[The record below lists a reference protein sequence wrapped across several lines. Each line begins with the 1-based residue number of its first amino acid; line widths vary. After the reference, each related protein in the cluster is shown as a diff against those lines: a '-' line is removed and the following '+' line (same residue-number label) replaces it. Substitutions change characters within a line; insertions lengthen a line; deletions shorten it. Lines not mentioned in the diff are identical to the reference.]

1 MKSRRKMWFSIS
13 GLVVGI
19 LVGIM
24 IQPVLSGDNIYEKIR
39 KFNDVLS
46 IVQKNYVDDVDTE
59 KLVESA
65 INGMLTQLDPHSIYL
80 PAEKQKSEEEKFSGN
95 YEGIGIEFDVIRDTI
110 TVISPISGGPSAALG
125 ILAGDRIVRIDE
137 KNAVGIARDDV
148 PKKLK
153 GPKGTQVKV
162 TIVRTGSPDPM
173 VFDIKRDRIP
183 MLTVDASFVDE
194 SGTGYV
200 RINRFGEQT
209 HRELMTSLDRLAE
222 QGMRQLVLDLR
233 YNPGGYMQQAI
244 RIADEF
250 VPGGKKL
257 LYTKSERRGV
267 EEEYM
272 SEDGQRWENIPL
284 IVLLNAGSASASEIV
299 AGAVQDL
306 DRGLVV
312 GETSFGKGLVQL
324 PFPLTDGSAV
334 RVTVSRY
341 YTPSGRLIQ
350 RPYKDL
356 GDYYREGYVR
366 DEEEG
371 NNTDHLR
378 DGADTTRPVFRTAS
392 GRKVLG
398 GGGITPDYIVKPDT
412 ITGTSVDIF
421 RKNVFTEFVDRY
433 MRTNQSDLKTK
444 YGSDH
449 TRFIRDFT
457 ISDAQLVDFVK
468 LAKEKGV
475 DVKNEHI
482 TADGGYL
489 RNTLKSRIARVLFGD
504 NEASQVSLIDDK
516 QYRKATGLFPEA
528 TRISK
533 LTQR

>member
-1 MKSRRKMWFSIS
+1 MKSRRKMWFTVI

-19 LVGIM
+19 IVGIR
-24 IQPVLSGDNIYEKIR
+24 IEPLISGDNIYEQIR

-65 INGMLTQLDPHSIYL
+65 INGMLNQLDPHSIYL

-95 YEGIGIEFDVIRDTI
+95 YEGIGIEFDVLRDTI

-125 ILAGDRIVRIDE
+125 ILAGDRIVKIDD
-137 KNAVGIARDDV
+137 KNAVGISREDV
-148 PKKLK
+148 PKRLK

-162 TIVRTGSPDPM
+162 TVVRTGSSDPI

-183 MLTVDASFVDE
+183 MYTVDASFVDE
-194 SGTGYV
+194 NGTGYV

-209 HRELMTSLDRLAE
+209 YREMMTSLDRLAE
-222 QGMRQLVLDLR
+222 QGMKQLVLDLR

-250 VPGGKKL
+250 IPGGKKL

-267 EEEYM
+267 EDEFM

-284 IVLLNAGSASASEIV
+284 IVLLNSGSASASEIV

-324 PFPLTDGSAV
+324 PFPLSDGSAV

-350 RPYKDL
+350 RPYKD
-356 GDYYREGYVR
+356 GDEYYREAYTR

-371 NNTDHLR
+371 NNTDHAH
-378 DGADTTRPVFRTAS
+378 DATDTTRPVHRTAS

-412 ITGTSVDIF
+412 IMQTSVDIF
-421 RKNVFTEFVDRY
+421 RKNVFTEYIDRY
-433 MRTNQSDLKTK
+433 MRTSQTELKSR
-444 YGSDH
+444 YGTDSR
-449 TRFIRDFT
+449 RFMREFQISAAQMADF
-457 ISDAQLVDFVK
+457 LK

-475 DVKNEHI
+475 DVKTEQI
-482 TADGGYL
+482 AADETYL
-489 RNTLKSRIARVLFGD
+489 KNTLKSRIARVIFGD
-504 NEASQVSLIDDK
+504 NEATEVALADDK
-516 QYRKATGLFPEA
+516 QYRKATSLFPEA
-528 TRISK
+528 LRISK

>member
-1 MKSRRKMWFSIS
+1 MKSRRKMWFTIF

-19 LVGIM
+19 IVGIR
-24 IQPVLSGDNIYEKIR
+24 IEPLISGDNIYEQIR

-46 IVQKNYVDDVDTE
+46 IVQKNYVDDVNTE
-59 KLVESA
+59 KLVEAA
-65 INGMLTQLDPHSIYL
+65 INGMLNQLDPHSIYL

-95 YEGIGIEFDVIRDTI
+95 YEGIGIEFDVLRDTI

-125 ILAGDRIVRIDE
+125 ILAGDRIVKIDD
-137 KNAVGIARDDV
+137 KNAVGISRDDV

-153 GPKGTQVKV
+153 GPKGTIVKV
-162 TIVRTGSPDPM
+162 TVVRTGASDPL

-183 MLTVDASFVDE
+183 MHTVDAQFVDDA
-194 SGTGYV
+194 GTAYV

-209 HRELMTSLDRLAE
+209 YREMMTALDALSE
-222 QGMRQLVLDLR
+222 QGMKQLILDLR

-250 VPGGKKL
+250 IPGGKKL
-257 LYTKSERRGV
+257 LYTKSDRRGV
-267 EEEYM
+267 EDEFM

-284 IVLLNAGSASASEIV
+284 IVLLNSGSASASEIV
-299 AGAVQDL
+299 AGAIQDL

-324 PFPLTDGSAV
+324 PFQLSDGSAV

-371 NNTDHLR
+371 NNTDHAH
-378 DGADTTRPVFRTAS
+378 DAADSTRPIFRTAA

-412 ITGTSVDIF
+412 ITPTSVDIF
-421 RKNVFTEFVDRY
+421 RKNVFTEYIDRY
-433 MRTNQSDLKTK
+433 MRTNQTELKK
-444 YGSDH
+444 RFGNDAP
-449 TRFIRDFT
+449 RFIRDFT
-457 ISDAQLVDFVK
+457 ISEAQMSDFMK

-475 DVKNEHI
+475 EVK
-482 TADGGYL
+482 TDQFAADADYI
-489 RNTLKSRIARVLFGD
+489 RNTLKSRVARVLFGD
-504 NEASQVSLIDDK
+504 NEATQVALVDDK
-516 QYRKATGLFPEA
+516 QYRKAASLFPEA
-528 TRISK
+528 NRIFK